1 MLSDEVVSLSPDVVA
16 FIPQREV
23 NMLVVR
29 LEATRWNRAYED
41 DLELE
46 TGGVTF
52 RVLETLNGA
61 APEVITVRATR
72 IADPLTRLRTP
83 VDTWNRLPLKT
94 GDFMILA
101 CVAGTGAAHL
111 WNALAATQITSPA
124 AEEVAAVRKAYAIE
138 QFTGSAQQKSR
149 MLAEALESNQD
160 VLQRYA
166 MNQLAAQTRTE
177 REAALRLLVGAITSH
192 RTTAD
197 NKLELGRFITGPA
210 FLVRE
215 CKANLGNQIVI
226 GALAAALVNDS
237 DPGRRVRWARLL
249 AAAVLMEFCPNA
261 GDDNRV
267 RSELIRS
274 PECPPAGQVISVL
287 SAAAGRSTGA
297 EKEILTKVLK
307 AWQTA

>member
-149 MLAEALESNQD
+149 MLAEALRSS
-160 VLQRYA
+160 A
-166 MNQLAAQTRTE
+166 STTR
-177 REAALRLLVGAITSH
+177 
-192 RTTAD
+192 
-197 NKLELGRFITGPA
+197 
-210 FLVRE
+210 
-215 CKANLGNQIVI
+215 
-226 GALAAALVNDS
+226 
-237 DPGRRVRWARLL
+237 
-249 AAAVLMEFCPNA
+249 
-261 GDDNRV
+261 
-267 RSELIRS
+267 RSTPS
-274 PECPPAGQVISVL
+274 
-287 SAAAGRSTGA
+287 SAARARRSA
-297 EKEILTKVLK
+297 RR
-307 AWQTA
+307 APCP